1 MIPFLLGLENLDRQ
15 RDDLHEHIALFAKF
29 AGDRTED
36 TGALG
41 GSVLVDEDDS
51 VVVEADGGTIPSLI
65 ALLDADDDALDDFGL
80 LDLAVGDGILDGA
93 DDDVSDGGVPAE
105 AAAEHTEDPDGSG
118 AGVVGDHQV
127 SFVLDHALLSLLH
140 DLDEA
145 EALVMADRAAFLEH
159 HDIADL
165 GFVLAIVDFCHDR
178 ICKLVF
184 DNLDAAMDHTD
195 EKNFLSLIEY
205 GNQNIN
211 SAQNCYWLESSLTIS
226 PVEQVEL
233 LCHLKKMI
241 GTCLKANVDTVMES
255 MFIAS
260 SDGKSLYGKTGTGRI
275 DDVNINGWFVGFITS
290 NDNDYF
296 FRHEYITF

>member
-1 MIPFLLGLENLDRQ
+1 MNISPFSRSS
-15 RDDLHEHIALFAKF
+15 RA
-29 AGDRTED
+29 
-36 TGALG
+36 TGPKTRVPFG

-165 GFVLAIVDFCHDR
+165 GFVLAIVDFVLLADGDSL
-178 ICKLVF
+178 LV
-184 DNLDAAMDHTD
+184 DGVGLLDLGLHND
-195 EKNFLSLIEY
+195 
-205 GNQNIN
+205 G
-211 SAQNCYWLESSLTIS
+211 
-226 PVEQVEL
+226 L
-233 LCHLKKMI
+233 LH
-241 GTCLKANVDTVMES
+241 VM
-255 MFIAS
+255 A
-260 SDGKSLYGKTGTGRI
+260 
-275 DDVNINGWFVGFITS
+275 
-290 NDNDYF
+290 
-296 FRHEYITF
+296 